1 METDAEASH
10 LSTLIALEAGRDD
23 KSSWYKTYA
32 ASTEIWWDLVLQNIL
47 HTFQTNTTKLF

>member
-32 ASTEIWWDLVLQNIL
+32 ASTEI
-47 HTFQTNTTKLF
+47 